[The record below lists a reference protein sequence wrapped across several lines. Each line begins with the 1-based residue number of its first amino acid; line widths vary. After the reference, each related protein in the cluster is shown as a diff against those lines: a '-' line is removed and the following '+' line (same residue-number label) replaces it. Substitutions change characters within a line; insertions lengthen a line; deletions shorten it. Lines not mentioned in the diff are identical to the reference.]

1 MNNIEEIPSEISE
14 SNPDNTPISNSTI
27 DTMES
32 LIEEFSPKEILERGE
47 IVEGTVINVQD
58 NGIVIDLGQKSEGF
72 VPKNEMRSLTN
83 SELYEKGKSLITYVI
98 FPETQEGTI
107 LLSVDRARGEQ
118 GWKTLDVARQEG
130 KTLIGKIVDSNKGGA
145 VVECEGVQGFVPLS
159 QLIGPA
165 RELYT
170 PSGPPKP
177 GFIGMA
183 VEFRITELNRRR
195 NRAIFSERAALEAVK
210 LKLKS
215 ERIKELT
222 VGDVVKGKVLG
233 TSKFGVFVEMDGAD
247 GLIHISELSWDTVLD
262 PENFVQIGTPLDV
275 QIIKI
280 DLENLRIAL
289 SLKRLQPEPWETI
302 SSEVTVGTIM
312 KGTVTKLAS
321 FGAFAR
327 VKGGLEGLIHLSELS
342 YDKIDVPSDIVR
354 EGQEVEVK
362 IIKIE
367 EERKRL
373 GLSLLLDK
381 EIKEPSSDESISVQN
396 TESSIEA
403 PEENLDEA
411 PEENLDE
418 APEDNS
424 DEAPEDNSD
433 EAPEENLDENNE
445 EKN

>member
-1 MNNIEEIPSEISE
+1 MSNTEETPSKTSDI
-14 SNPDNTPISNSTI
+14 NPDSIPINNPAI

-47 IVEGTVINVQD
+47 IVDGTVINIQD
-58 NGIVIDLGQKSEGF
+58 NGLVIDLGQKSEGF

-83 SELYEKGKSLITYVI
+83 PEIYEKGKSLITYVI

-215 ERIKELT
+215 ERIKDLN
-222 VGDVVKGKVLG
+222 VGDIVKGKVLG

-262 PENFVQIGTPLDV
+262 PENFVQIGTSLDV

-289 SLKRLQPEPWETI
+289 SLKRLQPEPWEMI
-302 SSEVTVGTIM
+302 SSDVSVGTIM
-312 KGTVTKLAS
+312 KGTITKLAS

-342 YDKIDVPSDIVR
+342 YDKIDVPSDVVR
-354 EGQEVEVK
+354 EGQEAEVK

-381 EIKEPSSDESISVQN
+381 EVVEHALNEGQSSQNSENNTEENSEINTEESSDDN
-396 TESSIEA
+396 TEESS
-403 PEENLDEA
+403 
-411 PEENLDE
+411 
-418 APEDNS
+418 
-424 DEAPEDNSD
+424 
-433 EAPEENLDENNE
+433 E